1 MYTFRRIGFLLIFFS
16 VLALAQT
23 APAPELQ
30 IVRFGWNNYKPG
42 RLSTETDQ
50 ATASDRNS
58 PPPSSEERRGALRTQ
73 AELSK
78 ETAAE
83 REARKRQQEQVD
95 RATLHSS
102 LTPEPGSS
110 YQYKLEVK
118 NTSQK
123 QVTELQWDYVFA
135 DPRTR
140 LEQFRYHFASRTKI
154 KPGKSAKITI
164 YSTATPYLIVNAA
177 KAQAQEHEKI
187 VLRRIMYADGSVWNA
202 Q

>member
-1 MYTFRRIGFLLIFFS
+1 MPRLSPCGLLLITFS
-16 VLALAQT
+16 LFALAQT
-23 APAPELQ
+23 STAPEVQ
-30 IVRFGWNNYKPG
+30 IIRFGWSSYKPG
-42 RLSTETDQ
+42 RLSLETDL

-58 PPPSSEERRGALRTQ
+58 PPPSREERQGALRTQ

-102 LTPEPGSS
+102 LTPEPNSS

-123 QVTELQWDYVFA
+123 QIAELQWDYVFT

-140 LEQFRYHFASRTKI
+140 LEKFRYHFASRTKI
-154 KPGKSAKITI
+154 KPGKSVKITI

-177 KAQAQEHEKI
+177 KKQAQEHEQI
-187 VLRRIMYADGSVWNA
+187 VLRRIVYADGSMWNA